1 MVIQK
6 SLFEKVSFSSS
17 KGGLK
22 KEIVI
27 NDEVVLSSIAY
38 QDTSFNDMR
47 DWWAAY
53 LSQEEVL
60 EVSPW
65 SGKGKELHVAELF
78 SGPGGLA

>member
-17 KGGLK
+17 KGGLQ

-38 QDTSFNDMR
+38 QDTSFNDVR
-47 DWWAAY
+47 D
-53 LSQEEVL
+53 
-60 EVSPW
+60 
-65 SGKGKELHVAELF
+65 
-78 SGPGGLA
+78 